1 MLRTTTGVQS
11 LDPTSGWQER
21 TDTTNLSS
29 DHQVHIMGWCLLQVI
44 ILLLKSKAK
53 QQEPKSFLVY
63 FFEWVLI
70 RLSHL
75 IQNSETGRVSAHSHK
90 HESSWRHLMFLML
103 SLLETLSPGTSR
115 NSVSKPSGYSF
126 TYSSPHTIKHNV
138 WNSSKMWKC
147 KWLLTTGKKT
157 LAAGSRSTGLYLK
170 FASAC
175 KRSACLPLFPLL

>member
-1 MLRTTTGVQS
+1 MDKGICHATHNNRSSIPGSYFWVTRENRYHKFVLWPPSSHYGVMP
-11 LDPTSGWQER
+11 LTSNN
-21 TDTTNLSS
+21 TAFK
-29 DHQVHIMGWCLLQVI
+29 I
-44 ILLLKSKAK
+44 KAK

-90 HESSWRHLMFLML
+90 HESSWLHLMFLML

-147 KWLLTTGKKT
+147 KWLLTTGKKN
-157 LAAGSRSTGLYLK
+157 TGGRKQKHRAL
-170 FASAC
+170 SQIC
-175 KRSACLPLFPLL
+175 ICL